1 MFFEGKACFSTTLFW
16 WCGWRTAWWW
26 LSPASH
32 ETRTTGV
39 SAAIHG
45 FLFFMFVNGAVVFA
59 DGWMRV
65 IGIIAVGT
73 VSLAWS
79 TKLFAGRGTV
89 AGRRFYWLDR
99 AGRRR
104 PGDGRHTAGSN
115 TGSGPH
121 HRTADPRSRCCRI
134 AYAQINLIATLLG
147 ALFAFGVGSL
157 IDRRGSR
164 PC

>member
-1 MFFEGKACFSTTLFW
+1 VPSEAGFETQIAVFGTIALATIAWALGICLRSRSWWTLGAVTALIHVAAAFHAFYDWSHASAVVATAQQTGQLTGVFRGEGVFFNYAFLVVW
-16 WCGWRTAWWW
+16 LADAAWWW

-73 VSLAWS
+73 VSLVWS
-79 TKLFAGRGTV
+79 TKLFARK
-89 AGRRFYWLDR
+89 A
-99 AGRRR
+99 
-104 PGDGRHTAGSN
+104 P
-115 TGSGPH
+115 
-121 HRTADPRSRCCRI
+121 
-134 AYAQINLIATLLG
+134 AQ
-147 ALFAFGVGSL
+147 
-157 IDRRGSR
+157 
-164 PC
+164 